1 MHIIFR
7 YSCRKQATPDLPRPF
22 ENYRLALKFDPEHRG
37 ANEYIGEA
45 YLMDKNPAKALQL
58 LQLTEQESYLAE
70 AYAQSASQD
79 KQIAAEFEATLAD
92 GLVNAQNTRTGA
104 HAAW

>member
-1 MHIIFR
+1 MQLSQKISVSLDPSILDFVDR
-7 YSCRKQATPDLPRPF
+7 YAASHA
-22 ENYRLALKFDPEHRG
+22 
-37 ANEYIGEA
+37 ANGRSA
-45 YLMDKNPAKALQL
+45 VVAKALQL

-79 KQIAAEFEATLAD
+79 KQLAAEFEATVGD
-92 GLVNAQNTRTGA
+92 GLVDGLVQNTPKGA

>member
-1 MHIIFR
+1 MQLSQKISISLDQSILSFIDR
-7 YSCRKQATPDLPRPF
+7 YATDHAAKGRS
-22 ENYRLALKFDPEHRG
+22 AVV
-37 ANEYIGEA
+37 
-45 YLMDKNPAKALQL
+45 AKALQL

-79 KQIAAEFEATLAD
+79 KQLAAEFEAMLTD
-92 GLVNAQNTRTGA
+92 GLAKVQNTTEGA

>member
-1 MHIIFR
+1 MQSCQKISVSLDVNILEFVDR
-7 YSCRKQATPDLPRPF
+7 YAADHAAKGRSAVV
-22 ENYRLALKFDPEHRG
+22 
-37 ANEYIGEA
+37 
-45 YLMDKNPAKALQL
+45 AKALQL

>member
-1 MHIIFR
+1 MQLSQKISVSLDPSILDFVDR
-7 YSCRKQATPDLPRPF
+7 YAASHAAKGRSAVV
-22 ENYRLALKFDPEHRG
+22 
-37 ANEYIGEA
+37 
-45 YLMDKNPAKALQL
+45 AKALQL

-79 KQIAAEFEATLAD
+79 KQLAAEFEATVGD
-92 GLVNAQNTRTGA
+92 GLVDGLVQNTPKGA